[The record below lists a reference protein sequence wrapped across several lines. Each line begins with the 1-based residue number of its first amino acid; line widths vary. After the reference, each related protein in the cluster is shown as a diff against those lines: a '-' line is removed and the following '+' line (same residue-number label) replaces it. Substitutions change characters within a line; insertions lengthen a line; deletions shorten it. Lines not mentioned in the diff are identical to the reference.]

1 MFQCIT
7 MTRPL
12 FETFDTF
19 ATMGL
24 ESAEELAEQSEDFIV
39 TVDEV
44 RTARDRLLRAKVDDN
59 GGPVVHLCIDPM
71 NASVLSMCFVVE
83 AEDNDAVSGSDYE
96 QIVAILQL
104 AIEPG
109 S

>member
-12 FETFDTF
+12 FQTFDTF

-44 RTARDRLLRAKVDDN
+44 RTARDRLLRAKTDDA
-59 GGPVVHLCIDPM
+59 GGPVVHLCLYPKD
-71 NASVLSMCFVVE
+71 ASVLSMCFVVE
-83 AEDNDAVSGSDYE
+83 AEDNDAVTEADYG

-109 S
+109 T